1 MAREANR
8 PMSDR
13 VMGAGLPRQKPSTL
27 ALVLVSASDV
37 FGAADRAA
45 HPFLDLILR
54 LWLAQIFFRAA
65 IVNLA
70 DWKGTLYLFAHE
82 PPVSWLDP
90 VTVAYLGTA
99 IELIAPLLLAL
110 GLATRPAALALL
122 AVTLAMQGTYEQLNA
137 HVFWALLFAWY
148 AMMGAGSLSIDRLL
162 SRGSEDIALPFA
174 ASLVRR
180 CAAITRYLGP
190 LYLLVVRLALA
201 LMLAG
206 TTLAAVI
213 RWSGDSLLLSYQF
226 GSFGEAYGLTVTLG
240 LVLGGIIPA
249 LLALGLATRVSAIVG
264 AVLVAGLAVGMSVSE
279 LQHIDR
285 GYWLVYLVMI
295 VLRGAGPLALDE
307 LVVRG
312 ARNALP
318 QFDTTRFE
326 GLPHVVIVGAGFGGL
341 AAALSLHHAPCRVN
355 VVDRRNYHLFQP
367 LLYQVAT
374 ASLSPADIATPI
386 RVLSRHQPN
395 VRVLMG
401 RVDDVNTE
409 RQEVITTAAKRIP
422 YDYIILATGARHS
435 YFDHDEWEEFA
446 PGLKK
451 IDAATDIR
459 RRLLIAF
466 EHAENTDDAAEQER
480 LLTFVVVGGGPTGVE
495 LAGAIAELAH
505 HGMHREFHN
514 IDPTRTKVLL
524 LQGAPRI
531 LPAFPEKLS
540 AISQRSL
547 AELGVEVRTDA
558 RVELVDPEGVIVAG
572 ERIPCRT
579 IFWAAGV
586 IASPAATWMSGDMDR
601 EGRLKVA
608 PDLSVPGHA
617 NIFAVGDT
625 ALSEGWRGN
634 PVPGLAPA
642 AKQGGQYAAKVIRAR
657 LEGRGPPPPFRYR
670 HTGSLATIGRKSAV
684 ADFGWIRLS
693 GVVAWWLWGPVH
705 VFLLIGGRNRSSVAI
720 EWLWA
725 YLTFKRGTRLITGD
739 QN

>member
-1 MAREANR
+1 MT
-8 PMSDR
+8 DR
-13 VMGAGLPRQKPSTL
+13 AMGAGLPRQKPSPL

-82 PPVSWLDP
+82 PPVSWMDP

-148 AMMGAGSLSIDRLL
+148 ALMGAGSLSIDRLL

-174 ASLVRR
+174 ASLDRL

-213 RWSGDSLLLSYQF
+213 RWSGDPLLLSYQF

-285 GYWLVYLVMI
+285 GYWLVFLVMT

-307 LVVRG
+307 LVLRG

-341 AAALSLHHAPCRVN
+341 AAALSLHHAPCRVT

-386 RVLSRHQPN
+386 RSLFRHQPN

-401 RVDDVNTE
+401 RVDDVDTE
-409 RQEVITTAAKRIP
+409 RQEVITTEAKRIP
-422 YDYIILATGARHS
+422 YDYLILATGARHS

-451 IDAATDIR
+451 IDDATDIR
-459 RRLLIAF
+459 RRLLLAF

-480 LLTFVVVGGGPTGVE
+480 LLTFVIVGGGPTGVE

-505 HGMHREFHN
+505 HGMHREFRN

-586 IASPAATWMSGDMDR
+586 IASPAATWVDGDMDR

-625 ALSEGWRGN
+625 ALSAGWRGN

-657 LEGRGPPPPFRYR
+657 LEGRGPPLPFRYR

-693 GVVAWWLWGPVH
+693 GVVAWWLWGLVH
-705 VFLLIGGRNRSSVAI
+705 VFLLIGGRNRTSVAI

-725 YLTFKRGTRLITGD
+725 YLTFNRGTRLITGD

>member
-1 MAREANR
+1 
-8 PMSDR
+8 MSDR
-13 VMGAGLPRQKPSTL
+13 VMGAGLPRQKPSPL
-27 ALVLVSASDV
+27 ARVLVSASDV

-82 PPVSWLDP
+82 PPVSWMDP
-90 VTVAYLGTA
+90 VTVAYLGTG
-99 IELIAPLLLAL
+99 IELIAPFLLAL

-148 AMMGAGSLSIDRLL
+148 ALMGAGSLSIDRLL

-174 ASLVRR
+174 ASLDRL

-190 LYLLVVRLALA
+190 VYLLVVRLALA

-213 RWSGDSLLLSYQF
+213 RWSGDPLLLSYQF
-226 GSFGEAYGLTVTLG
+226 GSFGESYGLSVTLG

-285 GYWLVYLVMI
+285 GYWLVFLVMI
-295 VLRGAGPLALDE
+295 VLRGAGPFALDE
-307 LVVRG
+307 LVARG

-341 AAALSLHHAPCRVN
+341 AAALSLRHAPCRVT

-386 RVLSRHQPN
+386 RVLFRNQPN

-401 RVDDVNTE
+401 RVEDVDTK
-409 RQEVITTAAKRIP
+409 RQEVITTEAKRIP
-422 YDYIILATGARHS
+422 YDYLVLATGARHS

-451 IDAATDIR
+451 IDDATDIR
-459 RRLLIAF
+459 RRLLVAF
-466 EHAENTDDAAEQER
+466 EHAENTDDAVEQER
-480 LLTFVVVGGGPTGVE
+480 LLTFAIVGGGPTGVE
-495 LAGAIAELAH
+495 FAGAIAELAH
-505 HGMHREFHN
+505 HGMHREFRN

-531 LPAFPEKLS
+531 LPAFPENLS
-540 AISQRSL
+540 AISQQSL

-586 IASPAATWMSGDMDR
+586 IASPAAKWVGGDMDR
-601 EGRLKVA
+601 AGRLKVA

-657 LEGRGPPPPFRYR
+657 LEGRDPPPPFRYR

-693 GVVAWWLWGPVH
+693 GVVAWWLWGLVH
-705 VFLLIGGRNRSSVAI
+705 VFLLIGGRNRISVAI